1 MTNTTMTRRD
11 FFTAIMNTEN
21 LSDELRAF
29 ARTSLEKIDSTNA
42 KRAAKPSKT
51 AVENAPLVAQA
62 VELLGDEPKTASDL
76 VEPMGL
82 KVQKVSALL
91 RAAVKEGKAASHDV
105 KIKGKGTC
113 KGYTRV

>member
-1 MTNTTMTRRD
+1 MTRRD
-11 FFTAIMNTEN
+11 FFTTIMNTEN
-21 LSDELRAF
+21 LTDEIRAF
-29 ARTSLEKIDSTNA
+29 ARESLEKIDETNA

-51 AVENAPLVAQA
+51 AIENAPLVAQV

-76 VEPMGL
+76 VAAMDL
-82 KVQKVSALL
+82 KVQKVSSLL

-113 KGYTRV
+113 KGYTKV